1 MRPTRPPQ
9 IPKVPRRVRRRFA
22 QHFLEPAWVTK
33 VVAAIRPSSTEL
45 FFEIGPGYGA
55 LTEALVSAG
64 ATIVA
69 IEIDRD
75 LAAALRARLLPRVT
89 IVTADVLEVDLAELT
104 AAHRLAATTAIR
116 VVGNLPYNI
125 SSPALFH
132 VLQTQRLAHPFADA
146 TLMFQ
151 REVADRLVAQPGT
164 QAYGPPAVLAQLQA
178 DVTRLL
184 SLPPGAFR
192 PRPKVR
198 SAVVRLAFRPSR
210 VPIADQ
216 NFFEHVIRRVFQHR
230 RKMLVNAIAPLAA
243 ERALAAGAV
252 LATAGLDGRR
262 RPETLQLTELARL
275 AAAFTRRAAE
285 RVL

>member
-1 MRPTRPPQ
+1 MRPTRPPR
-9 IPKVPRRVRRRFA
+9 IAKVRRPVRRRFA
-22 QHFLEPAWVTK
+22 QHFLEPAWVAK
-33 VVAAIRPSSTEL
+33 VVAAIRPAPAEL
-45 FFEIGPGYGA
+45 FFEIGPGHGA

-69 IEIDRD
+69 VEIDRD

-104 AAHRLAATTAIR
+104 AAHRLAATTAVR

-132 VLQTQRLAHPFADA
+132 VLRTQRLAHPFADA

-151 REVADRLVAQPGT
+151 REVADRLVAQPGS

-210 VPIADQ
+210 VPIADPD
-216 NFFEHVIRRVFQHR
+216 FFEQVIRRVFQHR

-262 RPETLQLTELARL
+262 RPETLQLAELARL
-275 AAAFTRRAAE
+275 AVAFTRRAAE

>member
-1 MRPTRPPQ
+1 M
-9 IPKVPRRVRRRFA
+9 A
-22 QHFLEPAWVTK
+22 K
-33 VVAAIRPSSTEL
+33 VVAAIRPSPADL
-45 FFEIGPGYGA
+45 FFEIGPGRGA
-55 LTEALVSAG
+55 LTEALVTAG

-75 LAAALRARLLPRVT
+75 LAAALHASSLPRVT
-89 IVTADVLEVDLAELT
+89 VVTADVLEVDLAALA
-104 AAHRLAATTAIR
+104 AAHRPAAGTAIR

-132 VLQTQRLAHPFADA
+132 ILRAQRLTRPFADA

-151 REVADRLVAQPGT
+151 REVADRLVAQPGS

-192 PRPKVR
+192 PPPKVR
-198 SAVVRLAFRPSR
+198 SAVVRLAFRPPR
-210 VPIADQ
+210 VSVGDPDL
-216 NFFEHVIRRVFQHR
+216 FEQVIRRVFQHR
-230 RKMLVNAIAPLAA
+230 RKMLVNAITPLAA
-243 ERALAAGAV
+243 ERALAPRAV
-252 LATAGLDGRR
+252 LAAAGLDGRR

-275 AAAFTRRAAE
+275 AKAFTRRAAE